1 MKKTAGAETY
11 FAYDEAGRLIGEYD
25 TTGAPIQ
32 ELVWLADTPVASV
45 RPVAP
50 SGFAVF
56 YIWADH
62 LNTPRV
68 VSDAANQVRWEW
80 ANANPFGAHLPN
92 ENPGGAGAFN
102 FNLRFP
108 GQYYGGE
115 TGLHYNYFRDY
126 DPGIGRYVQSDPIGL
141 KGGTEYLRLC
151 EVAVCCSTSILK
163 AYACKCAVGRRK
175 IAKGLID
182 HCWVTTDTKSA
193 GMGANPN
200 VAPGQE
206 YEGWGMSVQINDHS
220 KDKPSQCTTMN
231 NVDEQCVN
239 NELTIGKG
247 IGRFIPP
254 FNHCQSFAYGV
265 VNKCRSGNQLK

>member
-1 MKKTAGAETY
+1 M
-11 FAYDEAGRLIGEYD
+11 
-25 TTGAPIQ
+25 Q
-32 ELVWLADTPVASV
+32 
-45 RPVAP
+45 
-50 SGFAVF
+50 
-56 YIWADH
+56 
-62 LNTPRV
+62 
-68 VSDAANQVRWEW
+68 
-80 ANANPFGAHLPN
+80 
-92 ENPGGAGAFN
+92 
-102 FNLRFP
+102 
-108 GQYYGGE
+108 
-115 TGLHYNYFRDY
+115 
-126 DPGIGRYVQSDPIGL
+126 
-141 KGGTEYLRLC
+141 
-151 EVAVCCSTSILK
+151 VCCRP
-163 AYACKCAVGRRK
+163 AE

-239 NELTIGKG
+239 NELQIGKG
-247 IGRFIPP
+247 VGRFIPP